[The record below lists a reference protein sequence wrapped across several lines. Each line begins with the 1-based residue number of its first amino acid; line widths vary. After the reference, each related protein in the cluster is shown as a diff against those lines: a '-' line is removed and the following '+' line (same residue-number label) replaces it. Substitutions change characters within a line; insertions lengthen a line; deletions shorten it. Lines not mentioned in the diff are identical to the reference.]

1 MRVRT
6 KVTEKLTPM
15 EFSERQGLEPACLVA
30 IAGPLLGIRVEF
42 SDAPITIGRSTE
54 ADITIPSAGVS
65 RTHCRLYRHLGRF
78 VIEDLGSTNK
88 TFVNGVAV
96 DKIVL
101 QDADR
106 IKVGDSV
113 FKFFDEGSVEAD
125 YQKQLVD
132 LAVLD
137 ELTRLSNRRQFL
149 QQIQQEMAEARRFN
163 QSLALVIAD
172 LDHFKPINDRYG
184 HLSGDQVLRA
194 FTETVALALPV
205 NASAGRL
212 GGEEFGFLLPDT
224 SLSAAIEIAGVW
236 RVKAAALQH
245 QLRPA
250 SHQGDAKAETAA
262 VTASFGVAVLQ
273 PNMQIPSDFLRVA
286 DFKLYEAKSAGR
298 NRVCG

>member
-15 EFSERQGLEPACLVA
+15 EFAERQGLEPACLVA
-30 IAGPLLGIRVEF
+30 IAGPLLGVRVEF
-42 SDAPITIGRSTE
+42 ADTPITIGRSTE

-65 RTHCRLYRHLGRF
+65 RAHCRLYRDLGRF

-88 TFVNGVAV
+88 TYVNGVII

-101 QDADR
+101 HDADR

-149 QQIQQEMAEARRFN
+149 QQIQQEMAEARRLN

-194 FTETVALALPV
+194 FTEVVALALPPH
-205 NASAGRL
+205 ASAGRL

-224 SLSAAIEIAGVW
+224 SLSAAVETAETW
-236 RVKAAALQH
+236 RGKAQALKYE
-245 QLRPA
+245 LRPA
-250 SHQGDAKAETAA
+250 SHEGDAVAESAQ